1 MTAHSVDL
9 RRGHT
14 DAVTCLAVHWES
26 NVAISAGL
34 DQTLLFLGSG
44 AEETKMIQNKWFQV
58 PIEE

>member
-1 MTAHSVDL
+1 MTVHSVDL

-26 NVAISAGL
+26 NAAISAGL

-44 AEETKMIQNKWFQV
+44 ACGAEETKMIQNK
-58 PIEE
+58 